1 MSGTYSFHYDIVREV
16 KHSMDEIKN
25 LDGKRVCDIARDKKT
40 IEIGKKSC
48 ITLITANADGTL
60 VVTHIR
66 KA

>member
-1 MSGTYSFHYDIVREV
+1 
-16 KHSMDEIKN
+16 MDEIKN